1 MNLLDIILF
10 IGAGQGILLALLLFS
25 RGTNKRNNRIL
36 GTLLGLMA
44 LHLVLVGNDN
54 ATFFLKYPHL
64 SRITWTMPLLYG
76 PLIFLLTTS
85 LTDPRFRWRW
95 RYLLLFLP
103 FALFVGIMLPYYL
116 LPAEA
121 KIAYLSNNEQVLR
134 DDFGWMNQTTNVVHV
149 VFLAASLWRLR
160 VYVQRL
166 HSLYSD
172 EQHMR
177 LLWLRDLLWG
187 VFLILAFSILVF
199 YSRKWGWPLL
209 SAVYPYHFLGVVVL
223 LYWIGYKALGQ
234 PLLFRADP
242 MLGTLDPPAAVKSA
256 GDASE
261 PTGLKDSA
269 PVPLAVVDTLLA
281 EQAALIRK
289 AMEED
294 KLYLDPEL
302 DLVKLSQHLEMPRY
316 QVSAVLNGVIQKKF
330 YDFVNEYRVAEFQE
344 LAASPQ
350 YGHYTLLALAHEAGF
365 NSKSTFNAV
374 FKKTTGQT
382 PSQFYQKQGAKASVE
397 V

>member
-36 GTLLGLMA
+36 GTLLGLLA

-54 ATFFLKYPHL
+54 ATFFLEYPHL
-64 SRITWTMPLLYG
+64 SRITWTLPLLYG

-85 LTDPRFRWRW
+85 LTAPRFKWRW
-95 RYLLLFLP
+95 RYLLLFTP
-103 FALFVGIMLPYYL
+103 FILFVGILMPYYL
-116 LPAEA
+116 LPAQE
-121 KIAYLSNNEQVLR
+121 KIAYLSNYEVVLQE
-134 DDFGWMNQTTNVVHV
+134 DFGWMNQITNVVHV
-149 VFLAASLWRLR
+149 FFLAISLLKLR
-160 VYVQRL
+160 TYVQRL

-187 VFLILAFSILVF
+187 VFLILAFSVLVF

-242 MLGTLDPPAAVKSA
+242 MLGTLEPQLPAIEQR
-256 GDASE
+256 D
-261 PTGLKDSA
+261 TGGATELKDSV
-269 PVPLAVVDTLLA
+269 PLPLAVADSTLTD
-281 EQAALIRK
+281 QAAQIQN
-289 AMEED
+289 AMEQD

-302 DLVKLSQHLEMPRY
+302 DLVKLAQHLDMPRY

-330 YDFVNEYRVAEFQE
+330 YDFVNEYRVAEFQR
-344 LAASPQ
+344 LAADPH
-350 YGHYTLLALAHEAGF
+350 YAHYTLLALAHEAGF

-374 FKKTTGQT
+374 FKKNTGQT
-382 PSQFYQKQGAKASVE
+382 PSQYYQKQGAKVPIE